1 VSDGVRDPG
10 YTADEGGQFR
20 AKLVRTFVD
29 GELELFGKYIDDRSL
44 FAVPIPLR
52 GNPSDPDAA
61 DGSDPGEY
69 SLHSD
74 DLAAAALPPSAAEV
88 GLQGSDL
95 EDGIHPQLFTA
106 GGQLTWDFTEVLRF
120 TNLFRLTEGEVRF
133 DGIFPGDA
141 PVTGAEFAAMR
152 GVAPDYTFI
161 STGAA
166 YDPTQLIQNHG
177 HWVVDKEYSAVQND
191 ARLNFLLDDHDLT
204 LGFYYTDYSM
214 DDRWS
219 LGNLLLMDIS
229 DQPSRLFLPGVTD
242 PQGYT
247 QYSFFNLIADY
258 DAQAYALYASDEWQ
272 LTDALRLD
280 FGLRYDTQDTEA
292 SISNAM
298 SVDLDGDPT
307 TTFDNGTSLAGTG
320 RTMRD
325 IDFDHLGWSVGFN
338 YELNDTNA
346 FFGHYTESAKLPHFD
361 DIRNSVLI
369 KDEVTNVELGYKTV
383 WNNLGLFATVFQT
396 EFDNVPFQDILVG
409 GQTVVRR
416 AETRTRGIELEGE
429 YQPTDIF
436 DLRFSITLQDPEYQN
451 FSGATADNTG
461 NQIRRIPETMARVT
475 PSLLFYNDRG
485 RAYLTWSYFSER
497 FSNDENTIALPSY
510 NKLDAGVLF
519 DLTDFVTLQ
528 LVGENLT
535 DEVGLTEGNPRT
547 DLGAGGIGAVYVAR
561 PLFGRTFRAS
571 VGVAF

>member
-1 VSDGVRDPG
+1 
-10 YTADEGGQFR
+10 
-20 AKLVRTFVD
+20 
-29 GELELFGKYIDDRSL
+29 
-44 FAVPIPLR
+44 
-52 GNPSDPDAA
+52 
-61 DGSDPGEY
+61 
-69 SLHSD
+69 
-74 DLAAAALPPSAAEV
+74 
-88 GLQGSDL
+88 
-95 EDGIHPQLFTA
+95 
-106 GGQLTWDFTEVLRF
+106 
-120 TNLFRLTEGEVRF
+120 
-133 DGIFPGDA
+133 
-141 PVTGAEFAAMR
+141 
-152 GVAPDYTFI
+152 
-161 STGAA
+161 
-166 YDPTQLIQNHG
+166 
-177 HWVVDKEYSAVQND
+177 
-191 ARLNFLLDDHDLT
+191 
-204 LGFYYTDYSM
+204 
-214 DDRWS
+214 
-219 LGNLLLMDIS
+219 MDIS

-298 SVDLDGDPT
+298 AVDLDGDPS
-307 TTFDNGTSLAGTG
+307 TTFDNGTSQAGTG

-361 DIRNSVLI
+361 DIRNNVLI

-436 DLRFSITLQDPEYQN
+436 DLRFSITLQDPEYQD
-451 FSGATADNTG
+451 FSGATTDNTG

-475 PSLLFYNDRG
+475 PSFLFYNDRG